1 MNIMWYSILYLQ
13 AKFHLTEWFTSRN
26 RSIAVLFR
34 ALKGHLLRWIFEK
47 SGLLSEKFR
56 IFFCSECRM
65 VRSARSLLRLL
76 ISFMILIV
84 DILSF
89 CWNSKKI
96 RAKSFFGI
104 GDMLTL
110 GGWGSSA
117 GDHRPQTSGDQIYC
131 FTCLPDFCWSD
142 FVEIWGFK

>member
-1 MNIMWYSILYLQ
+1 MIFNI
-13 AKFHLTEWFTSRN
+13 
-26 RSIAVLFR
+26 LFISKISPHKMIYIWESLNDISVQR
-34 ALKGHLLRWIFEK
+34 DIFLRWI
-47 SGLLSEKFR
+47 SEKKVVFHAKNSEFSLKPMNFR
-56 IFFCSECRM
+56 M
-65 VRSARSLLRLL
+65 AQSAYSLLRLL